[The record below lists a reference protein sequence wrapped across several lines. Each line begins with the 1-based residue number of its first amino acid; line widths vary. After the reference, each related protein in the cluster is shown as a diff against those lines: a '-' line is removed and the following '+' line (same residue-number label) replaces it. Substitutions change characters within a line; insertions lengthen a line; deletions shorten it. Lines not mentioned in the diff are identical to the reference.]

1 MPFAVCTGYTMPYP
15 HLLRRGPEAQ
25 PSPNAQGSPS
35 LSPSNTHYIA
45 DIDCMHTTES
55 CGGRGVMNIGTVI
68 PLPNHSST
76 QVPD

>member
-1 MPFAVCTGYTMPYP
+1 MPFAVYTGYTMPYP
-15 HLLRRGPEAQ
+15 HFAEPGARSPAQ
-25 PSPNAQGSPS
+25 PECPGLTITFAKY
-35 LSPSNTHYIA
+35 THYIA